1 MESNNNWTTIIKP
14 KTGWFDINLKELLQ
28 YKDLITMF
36 VKRDFKTLY
45 KQTILGPL
53 WIIINP
59 LLTTI
64 MFTIVFGN
72 IANISTDGMPQIL
85 FYMLGTTVWTYF
97 STCLTKTSATFTGNA
112 AIFGKVYF
120 PRLVTPISIV
130 VSGLINFAVQFV
142 MFLGFMIYYYI
153 IGAPVCPNIYILM
166 TPLLLVQLAL
176 LSLGFGVIISSLTT
190 KYRDLAILVTFG
202 VQLWMYATPVVYPAS
217 QIGGTLKTLMML
229 NPVSPIIESFRY
241 AFLGSGS
248 IPWNFLGIS
257 IATTVVV
264 LFIGVILF
272 SRVEKTFMDT
282 V

>member
-1 MESNNNWTTIIKP
+1 MSSENWTTEIKP
-14 KTGWFDINLKELLQ
+14 KTGWFDINLKELFQ
-28 YKDLITMF
+28 YKDLIIMF

-59 LLTTI
+59 LFTTI
-64 MFTIVFGN
+64 MYTIVFGN
-72 IANISTDGMPQIL
+72 IANISTDGMPQIV
-85 FYMLGTTVWTYF
+85 FYMLGTTLWTYF
-97 STCLTKTSATFTGNA
+97 STCLTKTSSTFTGNA

-120 PRLVTPISIV
+120 PRLVTPISTV
-130 VSGLINFAVQFV
+130 VSGLINFSVQFV
-142 MFLGFMIYYYI
+142 MFLGFAIYYYL
-153 IGAPVCPNIYILM
+153 IGSPIHPNIYILI
-166 TPLLLVQLAL
+166 TPFLLLELAC

-190 KYRDLAILVTFG
+190 KYRDLAVLVTFG

-217 QIGGTLKTLMML
+217 QIGGKLKTLMML
-229 NPVSPIIESFRY
+229 NPVSPIVESFRY

-257 IATTVVV
+257 VVITLVV